1 MSASNKTEGSLLL
14 RVLREQV
21 LPSVSS
27 MGIENLIV
35 AHSSWKAMRA
45 ADQNFADGVY
55 FTQHT
60 LKSQRVRV
68 KGKRLYGGD
77 AAQVDGHWPKDGLY
91 SRRAPMLG
99 FVIKGNVAIPFGNY
113 SLHCKAGHSFL
124 VLPGTPHSDGSHSL
138 VDDDFLSDGAREIC
152 YFMVRG
158 NGVECWLSRVRN
170 HQRIQQER
178 AGESFYIPHPLARQY
193 LETLTEELTMR
204 HNHFI
209 PMANAL
215 MQALITL
222 ILREIQETRVFQ
234 SDISQQTHLSS
245 QVLSWQ
251 EQNPIM
257 RAEDYIQTHLRDDLT
272 IDKLAKHLYI
282 SRAYFTRLFRAHTGK
297 TFVEY
302 LTQCRLKE
310 AKVLLHDTA
319 WPIDKIGEAVGLKP
333 SRFRTMFHNLT
344 GVSPT
349 VYRQESRQ
357 DNLQLKNISKNG
369 AE

>member
-1 MSASNKTEGSLLL
+1 MTASNKTQNSLLL
-14 RVLREQV
+14 RVLQDQV
-21 LPSVSS
+21 VLSVNS

-35 AHSSWKAMRA
+35 AYPSWKAMQA
-45 ADQNFADGVY
+45 ADQTLPDGVY
-55 FTQHT
+55 LTQNT

-99 FVIKGNVAIPFGNY
+99 FVVKGIVAISLGNY
-113 SLHCKAGHSFL
+113 HLHCKEGHRFL

-138 VDDDFLSDGAREIC
+138 VDDDFLNDGAREIC

-178 AGESFYIPHPLARQY
+178 PGESFYIPHPLARQY

-204 HNHFI
+204 HNHFV

-245 QVLSWQ
+245 QVLPWQ
-251 EQNPIM
+251 EQNPMI

-272 IDKLAKHLYI
+272 IDKMAKHLYI

-319 WPIDKIGEAVGLKP
+319 WPIDKICEAVGLKP
-333 SRFRTMFHNLT
+333 SRFRAVFHSFT
-344 GVSPT
+344 GLSPT
-349 VYRQESRQ
+349 EFRQQSRKITVLPENVSEHG
-357 DNLQLKNISKNG
+357 D
-369 AE
+369 E